1 MKALIL
7 AAGRGTR
14 VRPLTDRLP
23 KPMIPVVNKPVMA
36 FLVEHLRRCGVGQ
49 IMVNTS
55 YLSPQIEAYFR
66 DGLRFDVEMAYS
78 FEGREENG
86 RLIDEPLG
94 SAGAIQK
101 IHRHSGFFDE
111 TFVVICGDA
120 VIDLD
125 LRELLRFHRE
135 RGALATIALRE
146 VPAEDVQHY
155 GIVVQDEQGR
165 ITQFQEKPAPEQ
177 ALSRLANT
185 GIYIFEPEIVES
197 IPFDRPY
204 DIGGELFPKLA
215 AQGGLYGTTLSKPW
229 QWLDIGRIG
238 DFHEVTMKAMLGEI
252 NGFCMP
258 GREVLPGLWV
268 GLNVRINPERCRIE
282 GPVYIG
288 GSAEVADGATLI
300 GPVCIGAGAVIE
312 ADAHLERSV
321 VLEYTRVGRGGDFD
335 GKILGSNFCV
345 SADGTVLD
353 SSHTDIGWLFADA
366 RSDDLSLTD
375 EQNEILALARR
386 AA

>member
-111 TFVVICGDA
+111 T
-120 VIDLD
+120 
-125 LRELLRFHRE
+125 
-135 RGALATIALRE
+135 
-146 VPAEDVQHY
+146 
-155 GIVVQDEQGR
+155 
-165 ITQFQEKPAPEQ
+165 
-177 ALSRLANT
+177 
-185 GIYIFEPEIVES
+185 
-197 IPFDRPY
+197 
-204 DIGGELFPKLA
+204 
-215 AQGGLYGTTLSKPW
+215 
-229 QWLDIGRIG
+229 
-238 DFHEVTMKAMLGEI
+238 
-252 NGFCMP
+252 
-258 GREVLPGLWV
+258 LW
-268 GLNVRINPERCRIE
+268 
-282 GPVYIG
+282 
-288 GSAEVADGATLI
+288 
-300 GPVCIGAGAVIE
+300 
-312 ADAHLERSV
+312 
-321 VLEYTRVGRGGDFD
+321 
-335 GKILGSNFCV
+335 
-345 SADGTVLD
+345 
-353 SSHTDIGWLFADA
+353 
-366 RSDDLSLTD
+366 
-375 EQNEILALARR
+375 
-386 AA
+386 